1 MISLVRIDDRLIH
14 GQVAVVWTKHLGVN
28 RILVANDQIVNNDVQ
43 KMSLRM
49 AAPDTVKCAIMAVK
63 DAGDVLNDPRSEAMK
78 IMVIVNNAAD
88 ARRLVE
94 QVAGIK
100 ALNVANFGRI
110 TDNLAAK
117 KRVSDTVY
125 VTPEDVTDFRA
136 IADRGVKVDY
146 QVLPSHPVK
155 NLIEMLDNA
164 AN

>member
-28 RILVANDQIVNNDVQ
+28 RILVANDQIVNNEVQ

-49 AAPDTVKCAIMAVK
+49 AAPDTAKCAIMAVK

-94 QVAGIK
+94 QVPGIK
-100 ALNVANFGRI
+100 TLNVANFGRI

-117 KRVSDTVY
+117 KRISDTVY
-125 VTPEDVTDFRA
+125 VTPEDVADFHA
-136 IADRGVKVDY
+136 IADRGVAVEY

-155 NLIEMLDNA
+155 NLIEMLGNA
-164 AN
+164 AS

>member
-1 MISLVRIDDRLIH
+1 MISLIRIDDRLIH
-14 GQVAVVWTKHLGVN
+14 GQVAVVWTKHLSVN

-49 AAPDTVKCAIMAVK
+49 AAPDTAKCAIMAVS

-88 ARRLVE
+88 ARRLIE
-94 QVAGIK
+94 QVPAIK
-100 ALNVANFGRI
+100 VLNVANYGRI

-117 KRVSDTVY
+117 THISDTVY
-125 VTPEDVTDFRA
+125 VTPEDVADFHA
-136 IADRGVKVDY
+136 IAERGVQVDY

-155 NLIEMLDNA
+155 NLIEMLNHA
-164 AN
+164 G

>member
-28 RILVANDQIVNNDVQ
+28 RILVANDQIVHNDVQ

-49 AAPDTVKCAIMAVK
+49 AAPDTAKCGIMALE
-63 DAGDVLNDPRSEAMK
+63 DAADVLNDPRSETMK
-78 IMVIVNNAAD
+78 IMVIINNAAD
-88 ARRLVE
+88 ARRLIERVP
-94 QVAGIK
+94 AIK
-100 ALNVANFGRI
+100 TLNVANFGRF

-117 KRVSDTVY
+117 TRISDTVY
-125 VTPEDVTDFRA
+125 VTPED
-136 IADRGVKVDY
+136 IADFQTIAERGVSVEY

-155 NLIEMLDNA
+155 NLMEMLKNT